1 MCIPVQIS
9 LVMSRYHIPSDI
21 TTQWRLKRDQV
32 IVLFSVRFFLKHCT
46 PHFVKES
53 KRKFRSEIG
62 FRKEAKM
69 EYCGARGEINSYH
82 WTRCRDICICPVCS
96 SGSFC
101 RYRGTDYVKQKKQY
115 NQTIKLPRE
124 LYCLVPLFVLWWRY
138 LQKDPLVLLLLKEI
152 SSTSSN
158 TTINTTR
165 FKVLVKRKIS
175 LAKNSGNC

>member
-1 MCIPVQIS
+1 M
-9 LVMSRYHIPSDI
+9 
-21 TTQWRLKRDQV
+21 
-32 IVLFSVRFFLKHCT
+32 
-46 PHFVKES
+46 KES
-53 KRKFRSEIG
+53 KRKFRSEIV

-82 WTRCRDICICPVCS
+82 WTRWRDICICPVCS

-101 RYRGTDYVKQKKQY
+101 RYRGTDYVKQKKQC

-124 LYCLVPLFVLWWRY
+124 LYCLVPLFLLWWRY

-165 FKVLVKRKIS
+165 SKTGIKHAMTTVFIINIIFWLFELS
-175 LAKNSGNC
+175 LAEWNFVSPTYLTQVVIYNYNKVG